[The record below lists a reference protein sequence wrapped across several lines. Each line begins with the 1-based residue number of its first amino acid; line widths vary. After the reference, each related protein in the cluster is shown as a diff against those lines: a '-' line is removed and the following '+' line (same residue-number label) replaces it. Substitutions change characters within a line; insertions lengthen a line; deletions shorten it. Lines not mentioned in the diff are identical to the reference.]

1 MAQFKTRARA
11 LDLLGR
17 QQIAGIPTAIN
28 ELIKNAHDAYAD
40 KFDIDFL
47 RCNNLLVLRDDG
59 LGMTKE
65 ECKLSLG
72 NPTDVNSGHD
82 WNSTIDFW
90 QYPNGSYLRF
100 QDGLLVSFRN

>member
-1 MAQFKTRARA
+1 
-11 LDLLGR
+11 
-17 QQIAGIPTAIN
+17 
-28 ELIKNAHDAYAD
+28 
-40 KFDIDFL
+40 
-47 RCNNLLVLRDDG
+47 
-59 LGMTKE
+59 MTKE